1 MAVKAK
7 VSKMKAIVD
16 KIVQWAIDRGLDKAE
31 PAKQMLKLMEE
42 TGELAAGLAKS
53 NSEKI
58 KDSVGDITVVLIVLC
73 TQLGINFEDCVDLA
87 YGEIRNRKGKLVNGV
102 FIKEAD
108 LPEEGK

>member
-1 MAVKAK
+1 MAKVK

-16 KIVQWAIDRGLDKAE
+16 KIVQWAVDRGLDKAE
-31 PAKQMLKLMEE
+31 PTKQMLKLMEE

-53 NSEKI
+53 QQDKI
-58 KDSVGDITVVLIVLC
+58 RDSVGDIAVVLIVLC